1 MEKSFFMLDPRVKP
15 EDDGALWKNF
25 MQFKKLVALLA
36 IILFSL
42 TTLYF
47 KFVILKTL
55 KKSSKP
61 LVVCTTTIIGD
72 GIKQIAGDTIDLEI
86 LMGPGVDPHLYKPI
100 EQDVFKISQAQII
113 FYNGLHLEARM
124 SQLFEKMSSIKN
136 TVAIS
141 CNMPKKDLIQSQE
154 HEQFVDPHVWFDPVL
169 WCYAIETITQT
180 LQKCYPENHVFYEK
194 NKNNYIKRI
203 HQTYEITKAQML
215 SIPKE
220 RRILIT
226 GHDAFSYFAKAYDFK
241 VISLQG
247 ISTASEAGT
256 KDVQTLVN
264 FIYHHQ
270 IPTIFVETS
279 VPSRNIQALAQ
290 GVRYL
295 GMDVKIGD
303 ELFSDALGSPD
314 TLQGT
319 YLGMLQSNVSA
330 IYKGLK

>member
-1 MEKSFFMLDPRVKP
+1 MRFKQLF
-15 EDDGALWKNF
+15 ALLTIIF
-25 MQFKKLVALLA
+25 LALTAAYFKLV
-36 IILFSL
+36 II
-42 TTLYF
+42 
-47 KFVILKTL
+47 KNPD
-55 KKSSKP
+55 KSSKP

-72 GIKQIAGDTIDLEI
+72 GIKQIAGDTIDLEV

-100 EQDVFKISQAQII
+100 EQDVFKISQAHII

-124 SQLFEKMSSIKN
+124 SQLFEKMSSLKI
-136 TVAIS
+136 TVPIS
-141 CNMPKKDLIQSQE
+141 QAMPEKDLIKSAE
-154 HEQFVDPHVWFDPVL
+154 HDQFVDPHVWFDPIL

-180 LQKCYPENHVFYEK
+180 LQKYYPKNHDLYEQ
-194 NKNNYIKRI
+194 NKKAYVKKI

-256 KDVQTLVN
+256 QDVQTLIN

-295 GMDVKIGD
+295 GMDVQIGD
-303 ELFSDALGSPD
+303 ELFSDALGSPG

-319 YLGMLQSNVSA
+319 YLGMLQSNVGV
-330 IYKGLK
+330 IYKGLKS